1 MLLHRSMVWINDF
14 VYRTNLQNDV
24 LLHKLIHT
32 KLFSGS
38 LSNKEDLLPAKKRK
52 VLAGRIL
59 ELTGNAKLGKGEQH
73 VYETERKRAAK
84 RIREGIAQKQRQRT
98 KQELEQVRSHPI
110 LVDCHLNAYKAKN
123 LGNYHPIL
131 KKVFEPSTS
140 SSVRKRKK
148 GLGMGVGK
156 FSNGLLHLRKD
167 DVGRVISEGNRQV
180 RGNDRS
186 HRKNH
191 R

>member
-1 MLLHRSMVWINDF
+1 M
-14 VYRTNLQNDV
+14 QNDV

-38 LSNKEDLLPAKKRK
+38 LDNKVDSLPDKKRK

-59 ELTGNAKLGKGEQH
+59 ELTGNAKLGKGEQQ

-84 RIREGIAQKQRQRT
+84 SIREGIAQKQRQKK

-110 LVDCHLNAYKAKN
+110 LIDRHLNAHKAKK

-131 KKVFEPSTS
+131 KKVFETSTS

-156 FSNGLLHLRKD
+156 FSNGFLHLRKD
-167 DVGRVISEGNRQV
+167 DVSRVISERNRQG
-180 RGNDRS
+180 RGNDRGHFKS
-186 HRKNH
+186 HK
-191 R
+191 